1 VTQRSI
7 LTFTMTAAL
16 GLLVASQAMALHNQP
31 DKGKNF
37 KVNLMT
43 AYEPCTSPDT
53 VTDDAVPAC
62 STLQRSD
69 PTCGFVGG
77 QGKVQLK
84 SLTVGN
90 QAYRIKMNGLDVACS
105 GQTLNFFISYRKTGH
120 LCNGG
125 ITSCTTQ
132 DVLAHAL
139 GGCVVD
145 DRGKCKLSGA
155 QFLPGGAN
163 IGQIEIL
170 EVYVERTGLRSF
182 NTGLIIQKP

>member
-1 VTQRSI
+1 MHRT
-7 LTFTMTAAL
+7 LTSAAL
-16 GLLVASQAMALHNQP
+16 AAVVGLLAASPALAVHNQP
-31 DKGKNF
+31 FKGKNF

-43 AYEPCTSPDT
+43 AYNPCTTPNT
-53 VTDDAVPAC
+53 TTDDGVPAC
-62 STLQRSD
+62 STLDRSD
-69 PTCGFVGG
+69 PVCGFDGG
-77 QGKVQLK
+77 QGKVQIK

-90 QAYRIKMNGLDVACS
+90 QAFRIKLNGLNETFCS

>member
-1 VTQRSI
+1 MTQRSI

-120 LCNGG
+120 LCAG
-125 ITSCTTQ
+125 TACTTE
-132 DVLAHAL
+132 DVVAHPL
-139 GGCVVD
+139 GSCSVSDNGV
-145 DRGKCKLSGA
+145 CKVNGSL
-155 QFLPGGAN
+155 FLPGGADV
-163 IGQIEIL
+163 GQIEIL
-170 EVYVERTGLRSF
+170 EVWAERLGLRSF
-182 NTGLIIQKP
+182 NTGLIIRKP